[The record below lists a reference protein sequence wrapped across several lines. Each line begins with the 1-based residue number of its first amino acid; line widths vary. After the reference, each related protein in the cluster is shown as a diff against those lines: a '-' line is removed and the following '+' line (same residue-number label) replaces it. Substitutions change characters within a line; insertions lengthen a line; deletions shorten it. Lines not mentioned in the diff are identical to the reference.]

1 MKKIISSIAVCSL
14 AICALASCGSEKS
27 EKSAKSADIA
37 GKWSIDSLEN
47 ESIEQG
53 GIIFNDGNG
62 SAYTDSSKMF
72 HFNDEGL
79 VIGSDDDTATR
90 TISKDLFKEEGKT
103 LTIDLSGMELLIM
116 NKLDETEGY
125 NGTYS
130 LDGGILYEQL
140 SAQISGSEE
149 NTAEAVDITLIFNGD
164 KSEMIFNDLFDY
176 ETKDGQLTL
185 SGNSDV
191 MGLSTDGNSAEYKI
205 EGDKLTIITKN
216 GTETFTR
223 VK

>member
-27 EKSAKSADIA
+27 DKSAKSADIA

-53 GIIFNDGNG
+53 GIIFNDGKG

>member
-27 EKSAKSADIA
+27 EKSAKTADIA

-53 GIIFNDGNG
+53 GIIFNDGKG

-140 SAQISGSEE
+140 SAQISGNEE

>member
-27 EKSAKSADIA
+27 AKSAKSADIA

-53 GIIFNDGNG
+53 GIIFNDGKG

-176 ETKDGQLTL
+176 ETKDGHLTL

>member
-1 MKKIISSIAVCSL
+1 
-14 AICALASCGSEKS
+14 
-27 EKSAKSADIA
+27 
-37 GKWSIDSLEN
+37 
-47 ESIEQG
+47 
-53 GIIFNDGNG
+53 
-62 SAYTDSSKMF
+62 MF

>member
-27 EKSAKSADIA
+27 AKSAKSGDIA

-53 GIIFNDGNG
+53 GIIFNDGKG

>member
-53 GIIFNDGNG
+53 GIIFNDGKG

>member
-53 GIIFNDGNG
+53 GIIFNDGKG

-149 NTAEAVDITLIFNGD
+149 DTAEAVDITLIFNGD